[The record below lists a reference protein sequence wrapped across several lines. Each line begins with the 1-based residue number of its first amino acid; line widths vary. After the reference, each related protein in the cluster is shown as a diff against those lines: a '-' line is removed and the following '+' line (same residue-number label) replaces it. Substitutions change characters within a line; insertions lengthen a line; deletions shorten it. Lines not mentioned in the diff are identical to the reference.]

1 MKYKVNR
8 KQQVSKNCFVCGTE
22 NQESLK
28 TKFYELE
35 NGELMS
41 ISTPTPTHQ
50 SYPDRMHGGI
60 ISAILDEVIGRAI
73 MIENPEAW
81 GVTVELTIKY
91 KKPVPLDKPVKA
103 VARVTRNTRLIF
115 EGTGELLLEDGSV
128 AATGYA
134 KYVKMTIDKL
144 ISETGGEN
152 SMMMEDDTQAP
163 SEVEYTMH

>member
-8 KQQVSKNCFVCGTE
+8 KQLVSKNCFVCGTE

-41 ISTPTPTHQ
+41 ISTPTQTHQ
-50 SYPDRMHGGI
+50 SYPDRMHGGV

-73 MIENPEAW
+73 MIDEPDAW

-91 KKPVPLDKPVKA
+91 KKPVPLDSPVKA
-103 VARVTRNTRLIF
+103 VARITRNTRLIF
-115 EGTGELLLEDGSV
+115 EGTGEILLEDGSI

-134 KYVKMTIDKL
+134 KYVKMTIEKL
-144 ISETGGEN
+144 AKDTGADD
-152 SMMMEDDTQAP
+152 SLMIEDVTEAP
-163 SEVEYTMH
+163 SEVEI